1 MADAVLNTW
10 DKIIRKNRY
19 NVCAHGAESL
29 GLGRIQVNEDCYYIL
44 GRFLQVNKT
53 WGFHKKQLVE

>member
-10 DKIIRKNRY
+10 DKIIRKNGY

-29 GLGRIQVNEDCYYIL
+29 GLGRIQVNYIL
-44 GRFLQVNKT
+44 GRFLHVNKT